1 MPELPE
7 VETTARG
14 IAPHLVGRSVVSWT
28 LRVPALRWPVD
39 LPDSLNGA
47 RIERVARRAK
57 YILIETPTGAL
68 IVHLGMSGSLRILS
82 ESRPPLRHDHFDLE
96 LDDGRVL
103 RFNDPRRFGS
113 LHWQPHPVGRH
124 WLLADLG
131 VEPLDAAFDGA
142 YLKAAATRRR
152 APVKNFIMDGR
163 MVVGVG
169 NIYAA
174 ESLFLSG
181 IRPTRAAGRVRRVE
195 YDRLAHNIRR
205 VLTRSIVMGGTTLR
219 DFVNHDG
226 QPGYFQQSLWVY
238 GREGEA
244 CKACGTL
251 LVGLRLGNRGTV
263 YCPLCQPPG
272 PRSDA
277 AWSDRFGRLPEL
289 PAPTL
294 A

>member
-1 MPELPE
+1 M
-7 VETTARG
+7 
-14 IAPHLVGRSVVSWT
+14 
-28 LRVPALRWPVD
+28 LRWPVE
-39 LPDSLNGA
+39 LPETLIGA
-47 RIERVARRAK
+47 RIERVGRRAK
-57 YILIETPTGAL
+57 YILIETAAGAL

-96 LDDGRVL
+96 LDDGCVL

-113 LHWQPHPVGRH
+113 LHWQPHPVTAH

-142 YLKAAATRRR
+142 YLKAAAAGRR
-152 APVKNFIMDGR
+152 APVKSFIMDGR
-163 MVVGVG
+163 LVVGVG

-181 IRPTRAAGRVRRVE
+181 IRPTRPAGSVRRVE
-195 YDRLAHNIRR
+195 YDRLASAIRR
-205 VLTRSIVMGGTTLR
+205 VLARSIVMGGTTLR

-238 GREGEA
+238 GREGEP
-244 CKACGTL
+244 CKACGTAL
-251 LVGLRLGNRGTV
+251 HGLRLGNRGTV
-263 YCPLCQPPG
+263 YCPLCQPPR

-277 AWSDRFGRLPEL
+277 DWSGWFGALPEHSG
-289 PAPTL
+289 PVTTHA
-294 A
+294 